1 MGHTLEQPK
10 RPHISIPK
18 PRTSQLEKSKMVCF
32 RSFIILMVVVAAM
45 MPSTNSAPMPMPMP
59 EPGLFDLVFPQAMAR
74 ARANDR
80 GANSFAGG
88 AGRRIG
94 GSFINPDP
102 FAFPGESPFPAVPLF
117 I

>member
-1 MGHTLEQPK
+1 
-10 RPHISIPK
+10 
-18 PRTSQLEKSKMVCF
+18 
-32 RSFIILMVVVAAM
+32 MVVVASM
-45 MPSTNSAPMPMPMP
+45 MPTTNSAPMPMPMPMP

-74 ARANDR
+74 ARQNDR

>member
-1 MGHTLEQPK
+1 
-10 RPHISIPK
+10 
-18 PRTSQLEKSKMVCF
+18 MVCF
-32 RSFIILMVVVAAM
+32 RSFVILMVVAAM
-45 MPSTNSAPMPMPMP
+45 MPSVNPAPMPMPLP
-59 EPGLFDLVFPQAMAR
+59 NPGLFDLVFPQAMAR

-88 AGRRIG
+88 IGRRIG

-102 FAFPGESPFPAVPLF
+102 FAFPGSSPFPAVPLF